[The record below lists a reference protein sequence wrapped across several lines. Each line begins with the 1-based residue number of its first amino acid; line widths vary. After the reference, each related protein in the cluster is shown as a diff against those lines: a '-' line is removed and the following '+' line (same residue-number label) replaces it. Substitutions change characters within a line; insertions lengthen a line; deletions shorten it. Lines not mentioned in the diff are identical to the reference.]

1 VIASFQ
7 ALVSICGFHC
17 MSNHWPPLVLT
28 SVVKKAMLSPQP
40 GLPRRHMPY
49 TPAFGSLALSAN
61 SFTCA
66 QVGWSENFTPTLSA
80 RSLRYMSIELSP

>member
-1 VIASFQ
+1 M
-7 ALVSICGFHC
+7 VSICGFHC

-28 SVVKKAMLSPQP
+28 SVVRKAMLSPQP

-49 TPAFGSLALSAN
+49 RPPLGSWILPAS

-66 QVGWSENFTPTLSA
+66 QVGCSGILKPTLSA